1 MIQDNFVPSSVEQ
14 KNKRIEEE
22 KKELEKARQAK
33 KELIKKRR
41 EEWKSKGKKYNE
53 ELITAEQN

>member
-33 KELIKKRR
+33 KELIKK
-41 EEWKSKGKKYNE
+41 K
-53 ELITAEQN
+53 T